1 MELIYPNE
9 KYLKSYE
16 EAFNEQK
23 RLCPNEGGMCPPSLI
38 LETAYK
44 FRNGINIPKGLLPR
58 TILWLI
64 DNDEFI
70 GFVDI
75 RHGLD
80 DILMNRGGHIGYL
93 IKYTKRRQGYG
104 YKQFELALEYIKKT
118 FNFDKL
124 LVTCDDDNIPSI
136 KIIERYGGKLSDKI
150 ENILDDGKKIIT
162 RRYWINLL

>member
-1 MELIYPNE
+1 MELVIPSE

-16 EAFNEQK
+16 QAYQEQQTYCK
-23 RLCPNEGGMCPPSLI
+23 EEGGMCPPHLI
-38 LETAYK
+38 LKTAYN
-44 FRNGINIPKGLLPR
+44 FRNGIDIPKGLLPR

-80 DILMNRGGHIGYL
+80 DILIKRGGHIGYL

-118 FNFDKL
+118 FDFDKL

-136 KIIERYGGKLSDKI
+136 KIIERYGGVLENKL
-150 ENILDDGKKIIT
+150 ENVVDDKKIIT